1 MVTFQKFAILH
12 KIKVKGTL
20 SDTQGCRLGTEATS
34 TASRKDGAL
43 KVGKTAQKYFSWSLE
58 LSRNKK
64 LKRKVC
70 SLPVKLKDL
79 SS

>member
-34 TASRKDGAL
+34 TASRKDGVF
-43 KVGKTAQKYFSWSLE
+43 KVGKTAQKHLSWSQAIWREKYALE
-58 LSRNKK
+58 EEGVFAACKT
-64 LKRKVC
+64 KRCV
-70 SLPVKLKDL
+70 
-79 SS
+79 